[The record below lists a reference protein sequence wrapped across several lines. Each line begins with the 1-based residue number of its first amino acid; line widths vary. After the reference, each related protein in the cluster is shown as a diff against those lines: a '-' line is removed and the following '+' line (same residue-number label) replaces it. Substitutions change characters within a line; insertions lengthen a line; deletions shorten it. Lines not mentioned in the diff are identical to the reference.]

1 MTPIEL
7 AARAIEPAAFREP
20 DTSVLMDA
28 ERLATRQ
35 RLAIKRARAVLAA
48 IREPSSDMQY
58 AVGGGSEDDLV
69 NNPHDAYLI
78 WQAMIDA
85 ALAEEA

>member
-1 MTPIEL
+1 MTPIER
-7 AARAIEPAAFREP
+7 AARAMHRYDEPTVDWAGLSE
-20 DTSVLMDA
+20 V
-28 ERLATRQ
+28 RQ
-35 RLAIKRARAVLAA
+35 RHYMGRVRAALTA